1 MKNTALERWLQMPL
15 LSSPKRLGPDLG
27 RQPFA
32 FRKRSAIKMLTPR
45 LGFLGL
51 CSFQTTEELKTYPKV
66 GFLNVNFVAEDR
78 EI

>member
-1 MKNTALERWLQMPL
+1 ML
-15 LSSPKRLGPDLG
+15 LTSLGVELSFGCYDL
-27 RQPFA
+27 PA
-32 FRKRSAIKMLTPR
+32 CLVASLTPR

-66 GFLNVNFVAEDR
+66 GFLNVSFVAEDR